1 MMVIDGND
9 DNHNNDDDNDVG
21 QSTLL
26 HHVPKMTCLTLDGRI
41 SKLYHYF
48 QYLALFEWIN
58 KCSTIAE
65 LQWIG

>member
-1 MMVIDGND
+1 MIVIDGND

-48 QYLALFEWIN
+48 QYLALFE
-58 KCSTIAE
+58 
-65 LQWIG
+65 

>member
-1 MMVIDGND
+1 MVIDGND
-9 DNHNNDDDNDVG
+9 DNHNNDDDDNDVG

-41 SKLYHYF
+41 SKLYLYF

-58 KCSTIAE
+58 KCSCIAE
-65 LQWIG
+65 LQSIG

>member
-1 MMVIDGND
+1 MVYICYLSKPNTTDRGD
-9 DNHNNDDDNDVG
+9 EDNSDNDDDNDVG

-48 QYLALFEWIN
+48 QYLALFE
-58 KCSTIAE
+58 
-65 LQWIG
+65 